1 MQEEHEESVVPVAFS
16 TNNTAPIGSSFPSRF
31 EYVENV
37 QSTEL
42 NSGGSQVLSHGAPP
56 KSSSFLLNGQRFS
69 EEIKLPCHAS
79 SIVHVSLTPRS
90 PARESSNKDAT
101 FSFFLEPCAL

>member
-1 MQEEHEESVVPVAFS
+1 MQEKHEESVVPVAFS

-42 NSGGSQVLSHGAPP
+42 NSGGSQVFSHGAPP
-56 KSSSFLLNGQRFS
+56 KSSSFFAEQTMVFRRNQAAMSCQLD
-69 EEIKLPCHAS
+69 C
-79 SIVHVSLTPRS
+79 PR
-90 PARESSNKDAT
+90 
-101 FSFFLEPCAL
+101 

>member
-1 MQEEHEESVVPVAFS
+1 MQEKHEESVVPVASS

-42 NSGGSQVLSHGAPP
+42 NSGGSQVLSHVAPP
-56 KSSSFLLNGQRFS
+56 KSSSFFAEQTMVFRRNQAAMSPYMLARLSTSALDTTQP
-69 EEIKLPCHAS
+69 L
-79 SIVHVSLTPRS
+79 HVKAPT
-90 PARESSNKDAT
+90 NKIGRAHV
-101 FSFFLEPCAL
+101 

>member
-1 MQEEHEESVVPVAFS
+1 MQEKHEESVVPVASS

-42 NSGGSQVLSHGAPP
+42 NSGGSQVLSHVAPP
-56 KSSSFLLNGQRFS
+56 KSSSFFAEFGMDSGFPKKAGSN
-69 EEIKLPCHAS
+69 S
-79 SIVHVSLTPRS
+79 SRVQVS
-90 PARESSNKDAT
+90 
-101 FSFFLEPCAL
+101 